1 MPHSAVSPPSTLLSV
16 VRIMYFATYSITPL
30 VFLSFERC
38 NAFSILNLSGSKLT
52 PADNTR
58 TALAAVPRR
67 LEDNADGV
75 LFVNDKCINCAACSH
90 FAPDVFERAPADG
103 HHVVYAQPDP
113 NDSAQLD
120 RARAALSACPVAAI
134 RVENS
139 AKRNHASKAAGGSGD
154 KLSLE
159 DEELAKLLAINP
171 KVNGLELPFPR
182 PLLQG
187 HDTGVS
193 FIGSH
198 NDKSFGATP
207 YLVKGKAHDG
217 RSVSVMIDTPK
228 FSPSSMRTVQSLL
241 DDGNEGSNPGPDY
254 LFLTHVDDTAHHLK
268 WREEFPSLKRIFHS
282 GDLGR
287 HNWLGDMTLEDVEIL
302 LFQDDSVQA
311 WNLDGEPLG
320 LSMESLQSSWPDDVA
335 GDFIILHTPG
345 HSPGSISLLY
355 RSPDSGISTLFT
367 GDTYAWSTREGG
379 HMSGFPRYGN
389 NLWQQSKT
397 LNNVIGTTS
406 NIWDVI
412 APGHGHSKEYLSVPE
427 DKRKK
432 IKMDDISEAVDE
444 VKRYARS

>member
-1 MPHSAVSPPSTLLSV
+1 MHGFLTPPLTLSIIV
-16 VRIMYFATYSITPL
+16 FAL
-30 VFLSFERC
+30 ARC
-38 NAFSILNLSGSKLT
+38 NAFSTLNSYGKRAPLNTT
-52 PADNTR
+52 PLR
-58 TALAAVPRR
+58 AAPKR
-67 LEDNADGV
+67 LEDNVDGV

-90 FAPDVFERAPADG
+90 FAPDVFERAQGDG
-103 HHVVYAQPDP
+103 HHVVHAQPDP
-113 NDSAQLD
+113 KDAAQLD

-154 KLSLE
+154 KLSQK

-171 KVNGLELPFPR
+171 KVNGLEPPFPR
-182 PLLQG
+182 PLLDE

-207 YLVKGKAHDG
+207 YLVKGKTHDG

-228 FSPSSMRTVQSLL
+228 FSPASVRAVQSLL
-241 DDGNEGSNPGPDY
+241 DGDDESNDSGPDY

-287 HNWLGDMTLEDVEIL
+287 YNWLGDLTLEDVEIL
-302 LFQDDSVQA
+302 LQNDSA
-311 WNLDGEPLG
+311 SAFNLDGEPLDM
-320 LSMESLQSSWPDDVA
+320 SFESLQNLAAWPDNVA

-355 RSPDSGISTLFT
+355 RSPVSDIVTFFT
-367 GDTYAWSTREGG
+367 GDTYAWSTRDGG

-389 NLWQQSKT
+389 NLRQQGQTLTKIIGKT
-397 LNNVIGTTS
+397 SDL
-406 NIWDVI
+406 WDII
-412 APGHGHSKEYLSVPE
+412 APGHGHTREYLSIPE
-427 DKRKK
+427 DERETA
-432 IKMDDISEAVDE
+432 KMDDIFDAVSEIAFRLVLQ
-444 VKRYARS
+444 RRS

>member
-1 MPHSAVSPPSTLLSV
+1 
-16 VRIMYFATYSITPL
+16 MYFFTNSIFASLVLPL
-30 VFLSFERC
+30 FERC
-38 NAFSILNLSGSKLT
+38 DAFSSLDLSGTKLT
-52 PADNTR
+52 PSR
-58 TALAAVPRR
+58 TGTAPRTLTSLRAAPTR

-75 LFVNDKCINCAACSH
+75 LFVNEKCINCAACSH
-90 FAPDVFERAPADG
+90 FAPDVFERAPSDG

-113 NDSAQLD
+113 KDIAQLD

-139 AKRNHASKAAGGSGD
+139 AKQNHASKAAGGSGD
-154 KLSLE
+154 KLSQE

-182 PLLQG
+182 PLFDEY
-187 HDTGVS
+187 DTGVS

-217 RSVSVMIDTPK
+217 RIVSVMIDTPK
-228 FSPSSMRTVQSLL
+228 FSPASVRTVQSLL
-241 DDGNEGSNPGPDY
+241 DDDDEDNSPGPDY

-268 WREEFPSLKRIFHS
+268 WREEFPSLKRVFHS

-287 HNWLGDMTLEDVEIL
+287 HNWLGDLTLENVEVL
-302 LFQDDSVQA
+302 LEDDSVQA
-311 WNLDGEPLG
+311 WNLDGDPLD
-320 LSMESLQSSWPDDVA
+320 LSLESLQSSWPDNVA

-355 RSPDSGISTLFT
+355 RSPGSGISTFFT
-367 GDTYAWSTREGG
+367 GDTYAFSTRDGG

-389 NLWQQSKT
+389 NLRQQSET
-397 LNNVIGTTS
+397 LNNVIGKIS
-406 NIWDVI
+406 NLWNVI
-412 APGHGHSKEYLSVPE
+412 APGHGHTREYLSVPE
-427 DKRKK
+427 DRRKK
-432 IKMDDISEAVDE
+432 TKMDDISDAVNE
-444 VKRYARS
+444 LKRYAGS

>member
-1 MPHSAVSPPSTLLSV
+1 MHFFTN
-16 VRIMYFATYSITPL
+16 SIISLT
-30 VFLSFERC
+30 FLFFERC
-38 NAFSILNLSGSKLT
+38 DAFSTLNLSWAKLIPT
-52 PADNTR
+52 DSTR
-58 TALAAVPRR
+58 TATSTAPRPLTSLRAAPRR

-75 LFVNDKCINCAACSH
+75 LFVNEKCINCAACSH
-90 FAPDVFERAPADG
+90 FAPDVFERAPSDG
-103 HHVVYAQPDP
+103 HHVVHAQPDP
-113 NDSAQLD
+113 NDSAQLG

-139 AKRNHASKAAGGSGD
+139 AKLNHASKAAGGSGD
-154 KLSLE
+154 KLSQE

-182 PLLQG
+182 PLLDEY
-187 HDTGVS
+187 DTGVS

-198 NDKSFGATP
+198 NDKSFGASP

-217 RSVSVMIDTPK
+217 RTVSVMIDTPK
-228 FSPSSMRTVQSLL
+228 FSPASVRTVQSLL
-241 DDGNEGSNPGPDY
+241 DDDEVSPGPDY

-287 HNWLGDMTLEDVEIL
+287 HNWLGDLTLENVEVL
-302 LFQDDSVQA
+302 LADDSVQQA
-311 WNLDGEPLG
+311 WNLDGDPLD
-320 LSMESLQSSWPDDVA
+320 LSLESLQSSWPDDAA

-355 RSPDSGISTLFT
+355 RTHDSGISTLFT
-367 GDTYAWSTREGG
+367 GDTYAFSTRDGG

-389 NLWQQSKT
+389 NLRQQSET
-397 LNNVIGTTS
+397 LNNVIGKAS
-406 NIWDVI
+406 NLWNVI
-412 APGHGHSKEYLSVPE
+412 APGHGHTREYLSIPK

-432 IKMDDISEAVDE
+432 TKMDDISDAVE
-444 VKRYARS
+444 ELKRYARY